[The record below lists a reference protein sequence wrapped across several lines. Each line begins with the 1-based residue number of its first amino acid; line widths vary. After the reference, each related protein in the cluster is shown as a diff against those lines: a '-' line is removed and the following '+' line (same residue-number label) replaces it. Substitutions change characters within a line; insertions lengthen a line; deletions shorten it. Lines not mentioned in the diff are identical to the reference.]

1 MSTTDDTPQ
10 DNPQP
15 NLDAV
20 NTDAINVQGSAVSQ
34 KDVFG
39 LNRFLAKVRRGDM
52 ARANRFAV
60 YINGPAG
67 DNRDREISLL
77 CEEAAVPGLQLNY
90 TPVKLGNWTENRVSG
105 LEFYGDTA
113 SFTFFIDSSWTPRA
127 YFEDWMTRSV
137 SKVTKEIAF
146 YEDMTGTV
154 DVLALNKIDG
164 IVGQWTLYE
173 AFPRTI
179 SLTPLGHGAG
189 DGVARMT
196 VSFSYKYWTAGE
208 KGDRRSLLGKV
219 LNLRFGSLESSI
231 KNAAKNS
238 LQDLVN
244 DTLDRIL

>member
-1 MSTTDDTPQ
+1 MTDEADNTTI
-10 DNPQP
+10 
-15 NLDAV
+15 LDSI
-20 NTDAINVQGSAVSQ
+20 NTTSIDVKSSGVKQ

-39 LNRFLAKVRRGDM
+39 LNRFMSKVRRGDM

-67 DNRDREISLL
+67 TNRDRDVSLL

-90 TPVKLGNWTENRVSG
+90 APAKIGNWTENRVSG

-127 YFEDWMTRSV
+127 YFEEWMSSTV
-137 SKVTKEIAF
+137 SPLSKEIAF
-146 YEDMTGTV
+146 YADTVGTV

-164 IVGQWTLYE
+164 IVGQWTLWE

-179 SLTPLGHGAG
+179 SLTPLGHGGG

-196 VSFSYKYWTAGE
+196 VTFSYKYWTPGE
-208 KGDRRSLLGKV
+208 KGDRRSLLGKI

-231 KNAAKNS
+231 KNAAKNT
-238 LQDLVN
+238 LEDLVD
-244 DTLDRIL
+244 DTLNRIF